1 MMKYLWYSG
10 CYGLLLLA
18 SGMLAG
24 CSGGDDVDVPVDNA
38 EDVSALR
45 NLGAKLDFNEAGR
58 VKRVVFSAPRAEDA
72 ALMPNGE
79 AASPLGVS
87 DDDLKHLAGLPGL
100 SVLELWSPRI
110 TDAGL
115 VHLAKLKNLTSLDL
129 MQTRITDNG
138 LDHLSGLERL
148 KTLNLYGTLVSDD
161 GIEKLASLSHLETL
175 DLRQTKV
182 TEQGCERLRRKM
194 PKTKIWR
201 R

>member
-1 MMKYLWYSG
+1 MMKFLWYSG

-45 NLGAKLDFNEAGR
+45 NLGAKLDFNESGR
-58 VKRVVFSAPRAEDA
+58 VKRVVFSAPRAEDGA
-72 ALMPNGE
+72 SMPNGE

-129 MQTRITDNG
+129 MQTQITDKG
-138 LDHLSGLERL
+138 LEHLNGLERL
-148 KTLNLYGTLVSDD
+148 TKLYLFGTRISDA
-161 GIEKLASLSHLETL
+161 GIEKLASLSRLDTL
-175 DLRQTKV
+175 DISNTQI
-182 TEQGCERLRRKM
+182 TEQGCEKLKRKM
-194 PKTKIWR
+194 PKTNIIYR
-201 R
+201 